1 MVLTGRIGR
10 YVPNEDHLVV
20 ILLKPDGQL
29 LGRIYVQPP
38 RRGTSY
44 ALATRAG
51 VSLSPSRSGSSP
63 YSVQYLSDGPL
74 DTGQIYRVF
83 GRVQFFNVFEE
94 QGPVLHPFAF
104 LSGVLIDRALRDT
117 LS

>member
-1 MVLTGRIGR
+1 MVLTGRIER

-29 LGRIYVQPP
+29 PGRIYVQPREEDLVSP
-38 RRGTSY
+38 RY
-44 ALATRAG
+44 
-51 VSLSPSRSGSSP
+51 PSRRVPQSFSVGVLP

-83 GRVQFFNVFEE
+83 
-94 QGPVLHPFAF
+94 
-104 LSGVLIDRALRDT
+104 
-117 LS
+117 